1 MERKRRLSG
10 GPAASAGCPASP
22 SINSCPPHDWQ
33 QIGVTDSGVS
43 AVCRNCSKRS
53 DPQTKRRRG
62 AHAAHQE
69 VGAQSEAEN
78 GGAEE
83 AQPPPRPFQANDAAV
98 APAVAA
104 AGSAAAAAAAAGA
117 SSLWSPRPLPLL
129 SATGLLTPA
138 CVAGGPLSEEAI
150 FALNPMRPHAAG
162 LRRESVL
169 QTLAQLEAEGRVA
182 RLSDGRRAV
191 VAPGETMEGRG
202 SKRETAQLKI
212 IHTGTRDQ
220 FVVEVP
226 PADPIASLKVAIER
240 RAGIPAGR
248 QRLVFG
254 GRELLDGRSVASY
267 GLQGGATLNLVVLD
281 SRYVRGASFP
291 LLCLE

>member
-1 MERKRRLSG
+1 MCNK
-10 GPAASAGCPASP
+10 
-22 SINSCPPHDWQ
+22 
-33 QIGVTDSGVS
+33 
-43 AVCRNCSKRS
+43 CSQRS
-53 DPQTKRRRG
+53 DPPAKKKSKRET
-62 AHAAHQE
+62 AAGQE
-69 VGAQSEAEN
+69 VVVSQQEHDWL
-78 GGAEE
+78 EE
-83 AQPPPRPFQANDAAV
+83 AWQGYEDCGNLGPMRPPRAQFQADAVAEVAVAAV
-98 APAVAA
+98 VVAAA
-104 AGSAAAAAAAAGA
+104 AGSAAAAAAAAPAAATPSG
-117 SSLWSPRPLPLL
+117 PPPLL
-129 SATGLLTPA
+129 AAQGLQRSLTPA
-138 CVAGGPLSEEAI
+138 HVAGGPLRSE
-150 FALNPMRPHAAG
+150 
-162 LRRESVL
+162 
-169 QTLAQLEAEGRVA
+169 EAEGRLA

-220 FVVEVP
+220 FVVELP

-281 SRYVRGASFP
+281 SRYVRGATFP
-291 LLCLE
+291 LLS